1 MKKQW
6 PTTGERR
13 KKARILYGV
22 LNTDPMG
29 GRSDPTWKPVLDSWF
44 VQVTVVPFVVS
55 ETEATLLYDL
65 EGLYVKDL
73 LDRFNH
79 GQSLRAIVDDL
90 TLKIFS
96 VEDPQLKHKTLVAHC
111 GKATNTQ

>member
-1 MKKQW
+1 MIKQW
-6 PTTGERR
+6 PKAGERR

-22 LNTDPMG
+22 PATDAMG
-29 GRSDPTWKPVLDSWF
+29 GRSDPTWKPVLDAWW
-44 VQVTVVPFVVS
+44 VKVTVIPFVVS
-55 ETEATLLYDL
+55 ETQSALLYDL

-73 LDRFNH
+73 LDRFNA
-79 GQSLRAIVDDL
+79 GQSLQALVDDV

-96 VEDPQLKHKTLVAHC
+96 VEDPYLKHKTLVAHC